1 MPLLRRKSTLLAK
14 IETTYGTDAAPTGSA
29 NAILVANLT
38 ATPIES
44 EYVDRDLIR
53 AYLGA
58 SEQLPAAIHA
68 QLEFDCEVA
77 GSGAAG
83 TAPAWG
89 PLLRACGFAETV
101 TPGVKVEYKPVSS
114 GFESATLYFNLDGV
128 LHKLLGARGTV
139 SIAMSARERPLFRFR
154 FVGLYVAVADAAAP
168 TTDYTAWKRPL
179 PVNKVNT
186 PTLSLHGYAGAVM
199 SELSIDAGVSPVYRS
214 LVGAERVDITDRQ
227 MTGSITLEAVT
238 VATKDWWSAVRDA
251 TLGSLQ
257 LVHGTASGNKVQL
270 DAPAVQLTTPR
281 YADLDGVAMLSM
293 AMRLLPSAGNDELTI
308 TAL

>member
-1 MPLLRRKSTLLAK
+1 MPLLIRKTTVLAK
-14 IETTYGTDAAPTGSA
+14 IESTYGVDAAPTGSA
-29 NAILVANLT
+29 NAVLASNVTI
-38 ATPIES
+38 TPIES
-44 EYVDRDLIR
+44 EYVNRDLIR

-68 QLEFDCEVA
+68 QVEFEVEIA

-101 TPGVKVEYKPVSS
+101 TAGVKVEYKPVSS
-114 GFESATLYFNLDGV
+114 AFESATLYVHVDGV

-139 SIAMSARERPLFRFR
+139 SLAMNARERPLYRFR
-154 FVGLYVAVADAAAP
+154 FLGLFVAVADAAAP
-168 TTDYTAWKRPL
+168 TPDYVAWKRPL
-179 PVNKVNT
+179 PVNKTNT
-186 PTLSLHGYAGAVM
+186 PTLSLHGLATGVM
-199 SELSIDAGVSPVYRS
+199 SELAIDAGVTPVFRS

-238 VATKDWWSAVRDA
+238 VATKDWWSAIKDA
-251 TLGSLQ
+251 TLGAFQ
-257 LVHGTASGNKVQL
+257 LVHGTAAGNKVQL

>member
-1 MPLLRRKSTLLAK
+1 MPLLVRKTVILAK

-29 NAILVANLT
+29 NAVQASNVTI
-38 ATPIES
+38 TPIES

-68 QLEFDCEVA
+68 QLECEVEIA

-101 TPGVKVEYKPVSS
+101 TPGVKVEYRPVSS
-114 GFESATLYFNLDGV
+114 AFESLTLYVHVDGV

-139 SIAMSARERPLFRFR
+139 SLAMRARERPLYRFR
-154 FVGLYVAVADAAAP
+154 FIGLFVAVADAAAP
-168 TTDYTAWKRPL
+168 TPDYSGWKRPL
-179 PVNKVNT
+179 PLNKANT
-186 PTLSLHGYAGAVM
+186 PTLSLHGLTSGVM
-199 SELSIDAGVSPVYRS
+199 SELAIDAGVTPVFRS

-293 AMRLLPSAGNDELTI
+293 AMRLLPSSGNDEITI

>member
-1 MPLLRRKSTLLAK
+1 MPLLTRKRTLLAK
-14 IETTYGTDAAPTGSA
+14 IETTYGVDAAPTDAA
-29 NAILVANLT
+29 NAILVSNLT
-38 ATPIES
+38 ITPIES

-53 AYLGA
+53 TYLGA
-58 SEQLPAAIHA
+58 SEQLPAAVHA
-68 QLEFDCEVA
+68 QVEFDCEIA

-89 PLLRACGFAETV
+89 PLLRACGFSETV
-101 TPGVKVEYKPVSS
+101 TATVKVEYKPVS
-114 GFESATLYFNLDGV
+114 GAFESITIYVNVDGV

-139 SIAMSARERPLFRFR
+139 SLALNARERPLFRFR
-154 FVGLYVAVADAAAP
+154 FLGLFVAVADAAAP
-168 TTDYTAWKRPL
+168 TPTYTPWQRPL
-179 PVNKVNT
+179 PVNKTNT
-186 PTLSLHGYAGAVM
+186 PTLSLHGLATAVM
-199 SELSIDAGVSPVYRS
+199 SELAIDAGVTPVFTS

-227 MTGSITLEAVT
+227 MTGSITLEAVS
-238 VATKDWWSAVRDA
+238 VATKDWWSAVRNA
-251 TLGSLQ
+251 TLGAFQ
-257 LVHGTASGNKVQL
+257 LVHGTAAGNKVRL